1 MAITDK
7 PLDRDCMTE
16 EVMEVLKNYLQS
28 QPTATKFSSYGDG
41 QNESKS
47 SSGKVYTAE
56 EFYGM
61 MFEAGIPLEFENRNF
76 DRLLTILRIMGS
88 KNSTPKKMSKEE
100 IYKQNRELNAK
111 RRQQLKSKG

>member
-28 QPTATKFSSYGDG
+28 QPTATKFATYGDS
-41 QNESKS
+41 QNESNL
-47 SSGKVYTAE
+47 SSGKTYTAE
-56 EFYGM
+56 EFYAM

-76 DRLLTILRIMGS
+76 ERLLILLRVMGS
-88 KNSTPKKMSKEE
+88 KHSKPKKMSKEE